1 MQDGKHHIGHFF
13 LGIVI
18 LTWGINFGIVK
29 SAYQDI
35 SPVLFAAIRFTVSGI
50 VIFLLTF
57 WRERSVS
64 IRKEDLGMVA
74 AVGGMGLGLYQILW
88 SLGLNLTSASNSALI
103 LSAQPL
109 LGTLYMD
116 LIKKEA
122 VGRRKYLGML
132 LALGGVMLVIF
143 KPTAQFHFSL
153 DTLRGDLLTLLA
165 GICAAIFFSA
175 WSKPLLNIYSPMRL
189 MGFCMIIG
197 SLALWMVVLFIPQPM
212 GLDRMGMTAWW
223 SLGYAIFFAGVLGH
237 ICWYE
242 GIGRIGVTKSLSYLY
257 FIPICA
263 VFFNYIWMGEKISPQ
278 QIVGGALILWGVHH
292 SLRT

>member
-1 MQDGKHHIGHFF
+1 
-13 LGIVI
+13 
-18 LTWGINFGIVK
+18 
-29 SAYQDI
+29 
-35 SPVLFAAIRFTVSGI
+35 
-50 VIFLLTF
+50 
-57 WRERSVS
+57 
-64 IRKEDLGMVA
+64 MVA

-116 LIKKEA
+116 LIKKES

-143 KPTAQFHFSL
+143 KPTVQFHFSL

-175 WSKPLLNIYSPMRL
+175 WSKPLLNVYSPMRL

-197 SLALWMVVLFIPQPM
+197 SLAL
-212 GLDRMGMTAWW
+212 
-223 SLGYAIFFAGVLGH
+223 
-237 ICWYE
+237 
-242 GIGRIGVTKSLSYLY
+242 
-257 FIPICA
+257 
-263 VFFNYIWMGEKISPQ
+263 
-278 QIVGGALILWGVHH
+278 
-292 SLRT
+292 